1 MLVIHRST
9 VENHHQIYESFAV
22 RVLFCSPRNEGC
34 SQAMLIFKHNLTR
47 KYIMHCVISV
57 GVDMRKPMFIRAF
70 CYIDLLRNLIHY
82 DRKIGRQAIISTNH
96 DGA

>member
-1 MLVIHRST
+1 
-9 VENHHQIYESFAV
+9 
-22 RVLFCSPRNEGC
+22 
-34 SQAMLIFKHNLTR
+34 
-47 KYIMHCVISV
+47 MHSVISV

-82 DRKIGRQAIISTNH
+82 DRNIGRQAIISTNH